1 MKTYNSKKVTISC
14 GYHIVTGYAEDSF
27 VTISETGDG
36 VTSVAGADGEVARS
50 VSPDPRK
57 TIKIALMQNSDS
69 NAFFRKQYNKDKTD
83 GSGTFP
89 ILIKDL
95 TDNSL
100 FSGDTAWVNKCPDW
114 SRGKA
119 VGTQEWEL
127 TSTGEFAD
135 S

>member
-14 GYHIVTGYAEDSF
+14 GYHIVSGFAEDSF

-57 TIKIALMQNSDS
+57 TIKISLMQNSGS
-69 NAFFRKQYNKDKTD
+69 NNFFRKQYNKDKSD

-89 ILIKDL
+89 VLIKDL
-95 TDNSL
+95 TDGTI
-100 FSGDTAWVNKCPDW
+100 FSASSAWVNKTPDW
-114 SRGKA
+114 TRGKA
-119 VGTQEWEL
+119 VGNQEWEL
-127 TSTGEFAD
+127 TAVGEFEDA
-135 S
+135 